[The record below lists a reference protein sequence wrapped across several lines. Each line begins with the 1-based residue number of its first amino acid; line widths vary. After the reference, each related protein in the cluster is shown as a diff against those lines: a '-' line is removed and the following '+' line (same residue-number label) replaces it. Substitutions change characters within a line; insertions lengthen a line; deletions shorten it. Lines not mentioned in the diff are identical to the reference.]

1 MKKALDRIDFDLLDA
16 LQNDARASNK
26 QLAKTVHLAQ
36 SSCHARVRRLQES
49 GVVRAMRAELDP
61 AVIGIGL
68 QAFVFVRLG
77 QHDRESVLA
86 FREHAMALEEAV
98 GLFHVAGRFDFIL
111 HLAVRD
117 ADHLRDVAMASIE
130 HEADK
135 LMLTKLLQFD
145 EEDIVYRQASPPRA
159 SCPSLTCRLS
169 DLFGGSDRPPGP
181 DRSGAEAE
189 GAGTWGQ

>member
-1 MKKALDRIDFDLLDA
+1 MKKVLDRIDFDLLDA

-49 GVVRAMRAELDP
+49 GVVQSMRAELDP
-61 AVIGIGL
+61 AVLGIGL

-86 FREHAMALEEAV
+86 FREHAMSLEEAV

-117 ADHLRDVAMASIE
+117 ADPLRDVAMDAFTTRGEVAQIE
-130 HEADK
+130 TH
-135 LMLTKLLQFD
+135 LLFEVVRD
-145 EEDIVYRQASPPRA
+145 VLPIYARERA
-159 SCPSLTCRLS
+159 PS
-169 DLFGGSDRPPGP
+169 
-181 DRSGAEAE
+181 
-189 GAGTWGQ
+189 